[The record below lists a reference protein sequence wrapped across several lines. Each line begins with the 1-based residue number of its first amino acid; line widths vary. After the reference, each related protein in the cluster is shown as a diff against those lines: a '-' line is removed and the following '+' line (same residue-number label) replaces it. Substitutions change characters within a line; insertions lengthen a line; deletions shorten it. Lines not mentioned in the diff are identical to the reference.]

1 MSSSSSSSS
10 SSSAKSDSS
19 LSHNSHLPTEQQKL
33 LKEIKKGGTQ
43 QRKLKRASDMLK
55 GDKKFMLAA
64 VRMNE
69 KSLRFLSEEL
79 KHDFDFMLAAVK
91 VKGMALEWGSTTM
104 RTSDHPP
111 QSQHDFDFSA
121 SAHTRERSGG
131 SCNHVSAP
139 ERMPSSAPIRL

>member
-104 RTSDHPP
+104 RTDKVRFPP
-111 QSQHDFDFSA
+111 SPRGPLIFFFSPPPPPLQLFCA
-121 SAHTRERSGG
+121 PQLFFCSG
-131 SCNHVSAP
+131 
-139 ERMPSSAPIRL
+139 